1 MFRCCSSREKL
12 DHLRFW
18 WRHAL
23 CLQGHQRSSPSDSRS
38 STRCIG
44 QLGRTQNLCCSYHES
59 LSRADQA
66 PPAQRPCVVLYS
78 TSQGSV
84 HTSVCENG
92 DTLRHW
98 MRRIMTRC
106 GVDPKFTG
114 GSIRQAAS
122 SKAIDEGWE
131 VAAVLKMGMWKSFAT
146 WNRFY
151 NRFRLSMAPGPTFQA
166 AG

>member
-1 MFRCCSSREKL
+1 
-12 DHLRFW
+12 
-18 WRHAL
+18 
-23 CLQGHQRSSPSDSRS
+23 
-38 STRCIG
+38 
-44 QLGRTQNLCCSYHES
+44 
-59 LSRADQA
+59 
-66 PPAQRPCVVLYS
+66 
-78 TSQGSV
+78 
-84 HTSVCENG
+84 
-92 DTLRHW
+92 

-151 NRFRLSMAPGPTFQA
+151 NRSRLSMSPGPTFHA

>member
-1 MFRCCSSREKL
+1 MRAYLERTKHLKHNDRVWCC
-12 DHLRFW
+12 
-18 WRHAL
+18 
-23 CLQGHQRSSPSDSRS
+23 
-38 STRCIG
+38 TRPVKG
-44 QLGRTQNLCCSYHES
+44 QY
-59 LSRADQA
+59 
-66 PPAQRPCVVLYS
+66 
-78 TSQGSV
+78 
-84 HTSVCENG
+84 TSVCENG

-151 NRFRLSMAPGPTFQA
+151 NRSRLSMAPGPTFHA